1 MRRRRAG
8 ALPPPAAARAAAELD
23 AGDVGSLLPPTHAH
37 LVRTALESG
46 RAIRGVEVSSAGRI
60 LSWTYHPH
68 PPLGLVHLFAEDV
81 TAQRGIEEQLRHEA
95 LHDPLTGLPNRHLFL
110 EHLAR
115 AILRAR
121 ERDDYLFAVLFL
133 DLDRFKLVNDG
144 LGHHVGDEL
153 LGVVARRIRAA
164 LRAEDTVARFGGDE
178 FAVLLTDIGDPA
190 LADGAAERIQRAI
203 AAPVNLDGYEV
214 FTSASIG
221 IALSSSA
228 YGRPE
233 YLLRNADMAMYRAK
247 AAGTGRHEVFDRAM
261 HARALLRLQK
271 ETELRRALEREEL
284 RLYYQ
289 PIVSLRTGRIE
300 GVEAL
305 LRWMHPE
312 RGTVAAG
319 DFIPLAEE
327 TGLIHPIG
335 RWVLEEAC
343 RRAAE
348 WGRRPRPVAVSVN
361 LSVRQFAQPELIEQ
375 VSRALR
381 EAEADARS
389 LRLEVTESVLVESP
403 DAAAATLGLLKALG
417 IQVHL
422 DDFGTGYSSLS
433 LLHRLPLDVLKGDR
447 SFVGRMGPE
456 GDDADTMVRTITT
469 LASSLGLATVAEGVE
484 TPEQLAALRALG
496 CDAAQ
501 GFLFSHPLDAAATRA
516 LLDED
521 PVW

>member
-1 MRRRRAG
+1 MPVRPFPEVEGFPAGGRFVRTLLASVQEGVVVYDRDLRYRVWNPYMETLTGLRADEVLGREALGLFPHLRRGGIDALLERALAGETVRSPDTPFHVPATGRSGWMVGHYGPILSPGGKVLGVVGVVHDITERRRVEEENLRLAAFPREIPNPVVECG
-8 ALPPPAAARAAAELD
+8 ADGRVTYHNPAAARAAAELD
-23 AGDVGSLLPPTHAH
+23 AGDVRSLLPPTHAH

-153 LGVVARRIRAA
+153 LGVVARRIRGA

-221 IALSSSA
+221 IALSSTA

-247 AAGTGRHEVFDRAM
+247 AAGTGRHEVFDR
-261 HARALLRLQK
+261 
-271 ETELRRALEREEL
+271 
-284 RLYYQ
+284 
-289 PIVSLRTGRIE
+289 
-300 GVEAL
+300 
-305 LRWMHPE
+305 
-312 RGTVAAG
+312 
-319 DFIPLAEE
+319 
-327 TGLIHPIG
+327 
-335 RWVLEEAC
+335 
-343 RRAAE
+343 
-348 WGRRPRPVAVSVN
+348 
-361 LSVRQFAQPELIEQ
+361 
-375 VSRALR
+375 
-381 EAEADARS
+381 
-389 LRLEVTESVLVESP
+389 
-403 DAAAATLGLLKALG
+403 
-417 IQVHL
+417 
-422 DDFGTGYSSLS
+422 
-433 LLHRLPLDVLKGDR
+433 
-447 SFVGRMGPE
+447 
-456 GDDADTMVRTITT
+456 
-469 LASSLGLATVAEGVE
+469 
-484 TPEQLAALRALG
+484 
-496 CDAAQ
+496 
-501 GFLFSHPLDAAATRA
+501 
-516 LLDED
+516 
-521 PVW
+521 